1 MKIRSGMISNSSST
15 SFIVSAANKAA
26 LTISVTTTYDLA
38 ERGDVVST
46 LAELDERFLSTAMDV
61 DGTFPEDRMVFGED
75 RAKYEEARRAI
86 EAGKTVVFLTLESE
100 EIFGDQLYDVL
111 TEGKKVP
118 DGVEVLLW
126 GRDD

>member
-1 MKIRSGMISNSSST
+1 
-15 SFIVSAANKAA
+15 
-26 LTISVTTTYDLA
+26 
-38 ERGDVVST
+38 
-46 LAELDERFLSTAMDV
+46 
-61 DGTFPEDRMVFGED
+61 MVFGED